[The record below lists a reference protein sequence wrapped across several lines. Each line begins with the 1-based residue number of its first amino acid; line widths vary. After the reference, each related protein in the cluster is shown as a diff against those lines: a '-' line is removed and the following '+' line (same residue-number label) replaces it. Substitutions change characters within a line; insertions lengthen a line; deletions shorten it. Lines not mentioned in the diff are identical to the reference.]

1 MLGKSEKGSNAGMP
15 IMAIVAA
22 ICTLAGIAVIF
33 QVVGSVGSQTGQDHD
48 LRELVDL
55 GAAVENKC
63 QDVAGDAETESVTAI
78 SVDVDIRSAAEINKT
93 ESQFILDYD
102 DGSDE
107 TFRVPNE
114 SCTVVMENDTLSTG
128 SYTVQIEHTGES
140 DEGLPKIVVEAY

>member
-1 MLGKSEKGSNAGMP
+1 MLKRSEKGSSSGMP
-15 IMAIVAA
+15 IMAVVAA

-63 QDVAGDAETESVTAI
+63 QDVAGEAETESVTAI
-78 SVDVDIRSAAEINKT
+78 SLDIDIRSAAVLNKT

-102 DGSDE
+102 DNGEE
-107 TFRVPNE
+107 TFRIPNE
-114 SCTVVMENDTLSTG
+114 SCTVEMSNDSLSTG
-128 SYTVQIEHTGES
+128 SYNVHIEHTGES